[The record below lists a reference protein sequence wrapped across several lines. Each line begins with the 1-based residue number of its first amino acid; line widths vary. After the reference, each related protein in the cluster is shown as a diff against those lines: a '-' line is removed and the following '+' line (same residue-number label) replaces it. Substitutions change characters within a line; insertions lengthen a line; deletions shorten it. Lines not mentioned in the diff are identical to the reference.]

1 MMHYYNYENNM
12 WLEIQPI
19 LLIMSVQGLGVNK
32 LFTIY
37 PNPILQSVIV
47 VIRDRLEQKPFM
59 SGMSSTATV
68 YTTHCI
74 TFKQAQN

>member
-1 MMHYYNYENNM
+1 
-12 WLEIQPI
+12 
-19 LLIMSVQGLGVNK
+19 MSVQGLGVNR

-37 PNPILQSVIV
+37 PNPNPNLILQSVIV
-47 VIRDRLEQKPFM
+47 VIWDRLEQKPFM